1 MKRLITLTV
10 ALLLIFILIGCNNT
24 PKPVKTVEGNI
35 NTYHKMSDGTWQYD
49 GHTYQYRLELS
60 GRMPNA
66 DKDTVYVILSNSDD
80 ITFEEAIMASGF
92 GSHTDSYFEVEDAVF
107 VEIN

>member
-1 MKRLITLTV
+1 MKRLIVSIITV
-10 ALLLIFILIGCNNT
+10 LIIFSLISCNNA

-49 GHTYQYRLELS
+49 GHTYQYRLKIS
-60 GRMPNA
+60 GRMPSA
-66 DKDTVYVILSNSDD
+66 DKDTVYVILSNSED
-80 ITFEEAIMASGF
+80 ITFEDAVMASGF
-92 GSHTDSYFEVEDAVF
+92 GSHTDSYFAVEDAVF